1 MAQLNNTVAEI
12 NEANRKTLAPYKFSS
27 YITAAETGIVLAA
40 GVRTKISLTITASE
54 GVNGFDIFVTPQGNA
69 LRFIGSG
76 LGNGDS
82 ILINPG
88 AMASVVSAV
97 GASDSVSLG
106 ACTRPYTETLFTN
119 AVDIPGFEIDRK
131 QPNNDIGAVALPAPY
146 FRVNDGDLIEI
157 CATSISA
164 ITIDINKFAFKAI
177 EI

>member
-1 MAQLNNTVAEI
+1 MAYKYNQEQVD
-12 NEANRKTLAPYKFSS
+12 EAVRKTLFPYKFSS
-27 YITAAETGIVLAA
+27 YIIAPETGLVLAA
-40 GVRTKISLTITASE
+40 GVRTKISLDITPSE

-88 AMASVVSAV
+88 AMASIVSAV
-97 GASDSVSLG
+97 GSSDNVSLG
-106 ACTRPYTETLFTN
+106 ACTRPYTEALFTN

-131 QPNNDIGAVALPAPY
+131 QPNNDVGAVALPAPY
-146 FRVNDGDLIEI
+146 FRVSDGDLIEI
-157 CATSISA
+157 CATSLSG
-164 ITIDINKFAFKAI
+164 ITININKFAFKAI